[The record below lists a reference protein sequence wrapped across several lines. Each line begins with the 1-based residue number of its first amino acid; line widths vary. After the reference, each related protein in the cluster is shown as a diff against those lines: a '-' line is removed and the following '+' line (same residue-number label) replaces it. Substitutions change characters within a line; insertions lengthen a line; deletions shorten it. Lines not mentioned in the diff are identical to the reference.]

1 MPENKTI
8 ADPSGAADLPDVA
21 SPTAGHAHRT
31 LDITREVCPMTFVRT
46 RLMLDRMAAGE
57 TLLVL
62 LRGDEPTR
70 SVPQAAAALGHAVL
84 EQTPAADGVTRL
96 LLRKA

>member
-1 MPENKTI
+1 MPENN
-8 ADPSGAADLPDVA
+8 AAYDPSGVADLPVVA
-21 SPTAGHAHRT
+21 NPTDRAPDCT

-46 RLMLDRMAAGE
+46 RLALDRMAAGE

-70 SVPQAAAALGHAVL
+70 SVPCAAAALGHAVL
-84 EQTPAADGVTRL
+84 EQSPAADGVTRL